1 MKNLFLTSGLILC
14 LACPAFADIAAGTS
28 SANCDESVLDSYTG
42 PVDFGSDWRP
52 VISSAIT
59 LGSDRYTSNSGTS
72 VQSATTN
79 LSPATVYEVY
89 GVGVYSTQPTVATL
103 DNFTTSNRLSAL
115 TTLPQMTG
123 YNFAGVYTTKATD
136 GIQVIDSSG
145 NFLYDDAST
154 QVTTDGGLSSTK
166 WFARWT
172 AKNDIAVS
180 YAAGTASNPNNPN
193 SATHT
198 PTGSTASQT
207 ATYDSSL
214 TLAANGFTA
223 PDGYTFNKWESPK
236 VLTTGAST
244 TTQYDAGASINPWK
258 VADNITLTA
267 TWTPINYTITFAKG
281 TVDTEG
287 SALVAP
293 DGTTATPSGTM
304 ADQTF
309 AYDSTGTLT
318 AKAYSIPGYNFDD
331 WYGNVNV
338 NQLSGG
344 SGASYGDEDLITYI
358 YPGNA
363 ELTATWWPVTSG
375 AITLN
380 SNVYRNNDNTQTAL
394 HTVGNGVTAPATT
407 TVHSWYNHNLYA
419 GSSGNTAVVAE
430 NLIPS
435 ATGYTFGGYKNA
447 SGTTLYINSSGA
459 VQGAGLRAVTT
470 GGGTDTWYATWTPI
484 NYTITY
490 QDNTSD
496 TNGTALYGS
505 LNGSVPSA
513 QTVPYDDTVNLT
525 SMTGTRVGYT
535 FAGWH
540 GDKNVRTV
548 AGTGSMNYNN
558 GGSITYLYP
567 GNVTL
572 TANWSPAKSG
582 AITLI
587 SDVYPSNDTSQ
598 TPKYTPST
606 TEAVT
611 PVTTDTICS
620 IYNNGLYKDTS
631 LTPMVAR
638 EEIPVKA
645 GYTFNGFYDYGM
657 REQYITD
664 AGVATVAGTRV
675 VTTASGTDTWYAK
688 WTPNQYDVF
697 YYVGTCAKSRELGL
711 EGYYLHIAAATYD
724 SVWRPLRASSRAAP
738 YIYAPTGW
746 TFDGWT
752 TDERPEYF
760 VNTLRHP
767 VTGYTPWKETS
778 NLRLYGACTPNI
790 SGAITLDSMMYASAS
805 DTIGTAATTN
815 ASASTLYSVYDHGI
829 YTTQPTKETYP
840 SAIQYLQL
848 ATKPE
853 LTGYT
858 FQGFYTGKA
867 GSGTRVINGDGT
879 FTDYAETYVT
889 TAGGTA
895 TWYAHYTVNSYN
907 ITYGC
912 GSAPSGASES
922 VTGNNVPSNGS
933 ATYGSSYTL
942 SATYGDC
949 ALPGYTATGWDCSGG
964 AVLSNATGSQSTW
977 SSAADIACTV
987 HWTPNT
993 INLNYYQDTVANGAT
1008 TPFTT
1013 DTCTYD
1019 TTFDLP
1025 TNYQPKNGYHFNGWV
1040 VRQ

>member
-1 MKNLFLTSGLILC
+1 MKNLFLTSGLVLC

-52 VISSAIT
+52 VISDAIT
-59 LGSDRYTSNSGTS
+59 LNSDRYTSNSGTS

-103 DNFTTSNRLSAL
+103 DNFTTSNRLTTL

-145 NFLYDDAST
+145 NFLYDDTST
-154 QVTTDGGLSSTK
+154 QVTTEGGTTT
-166 WFARWT
+166 WFTRWT

-223 PDGYTFNKWESPK
+223 PDGYMFEQWKSPK
-236 VLTTGAST
+236 VLTTGASET
-244 TTQYDAGASINPWK
+244 MNYGAGASINPWK

-267 TWTPINYTITFAKG
+267 TWTPIK
-281 TVDTEG
+281 
-287 SALVAP
+287 
-293 DGTTATPSGTM
+293 
-304 ADQTF
+304 
-309 AYDSTGTLT
+309 
-318 AKAYSIPGYNFDD
+318 
-331 WYGNVNV
+331 
-338 NQLSGG
+338 
-344 SGASYGDEDLITYI
+344 
-358 YPGNA
+358 
-363 ELTATWWPVTSG
+363 
-375 AITLN
+375 
-380 SNVYRNNDNTQTAL
+380 
-394 HTVGNGVTAPATT
+394 
-407 TVHSWYNHNLYA
+407 
-419 GSSGNTAVVAE
+419 
-430 NLIPS
+430 
-435 ATGYTFGGYKNA
+435 
-447 SGTTLYINSSGA
+447 
-459 VQGAGLRAVTT
+459 
-470 GGGTDTWYATWTPI
+470 
-484 NYTITY
+484 YTITY

-496 TNGTALYGS
+496 TLGTALYGS
-505 LNGSVPSA
+505 LNGSVPS
-513 QTVPYDDTVNLT
+513 QQPVLYDDTVNLT
-525 SMTGTRVGYT
+525 SMTGTRTGYI
-535 FAGWH
+535 FGGWT

-548 AGTGSMNYNN
+548 DGTGSTQY
-558 GGSITYLYP
+558 GGSSITYLYP

-572 TANWSPAKSG
+572 TANWGPAKSG

-587 SDVYPSNDTSQ
+587 SNVYPSNDTSKH
-598 TPKYTPST
+598 PIYTPST

-611 PVTTDTICS
+611 PVTTDTIYS
-620 IYNNGLYKDTS
+620 IYNNGLYKDIS
-631 LTPMVAR
+631 LSTPMVAS

-645 GYTFNGFYDYGM
+645 GYSFTGFYDSSMVKQFITSGGAA
-657 REQYITD
+657 TD
-664 AGVATVAGTRV
+664 AGKRA
-675 VTTASGTDTWYAK
+675 VTANDGTDKWYAG
-688 WTPNQYDVF
+688 WEANQYDVF
-697 YYVGTCAKSRELGL
+697 YYVGTCAKGRELGQRDI
-711 EGYYLHIAAATYD
+711 YHHIAAATYD
-724 SVWRPLRASSRAAP
+724 SDWKSLKASSRDAP
-738 YIYAPTGW
+738 YIYEPRGW

-752 TDERPEYF
+752 KDERPEY
-760 VNTLRHP
+760 
-767 VTGYTPWKETS
+767 TGNSLNNEVIGYRPWKLTD

-790 SGAITLDSMMYASAS
+790 SGAITLDSMMYASAF

-815 ASASTLYSVYDHGI
+815 ASASTLYSVYDYGI

-840 SAIQYLQL
+840 SATEYTQL
-848 ATKPE
+848 TTRPK

-867 GSGTRVINGDGT
+867 GSGTRVINADGT
-879 FTDYAETYVT
+879 FTDYAKTRVT

-895 TWYAHYTVNSYN
+895 TWYAHYTVNTYN